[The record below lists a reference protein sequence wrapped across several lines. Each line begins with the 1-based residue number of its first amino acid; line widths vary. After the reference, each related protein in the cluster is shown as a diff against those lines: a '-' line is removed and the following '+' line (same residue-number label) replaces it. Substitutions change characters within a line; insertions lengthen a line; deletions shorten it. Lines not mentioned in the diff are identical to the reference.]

1 MTLPTQ
7 PRSSVEFLI
16 REGNARVLLL
26 KAGELHGHFCPFLAL
41 GVRAGLIAMQ
51 ALGVQEN
58 PGMEDV
64 VAILECNNCFSD
76 GVQVVTGCTFGNN
89 ALIYRDVGKTAFTL
103 ARRDGEA
110 VRVAL
115 RADFVEGF
123 RSRIPEEANVLFRKI
138 VQEHQEATPEERARL
153 NELWTEASF
162 RQLEIPQEEVFIVQR
177 LHVEVPPRSRIFAS
191 VRCALCGESVME
203 TRARI
208 KDGQP
213 VCIPCAGDAH
223 YRLDGYG
230 ISVESGRR

>member
-89 ALIYRDVGKTAFTL
+89 ALIYRDVG
-103 ARRDGEA
+103 
-110 VRVAL
+110 
-115 RADFVEGF
+115 
-123 RSRIPEEANVLFRKI
+123 
-138 VQEHQEATPEERARL
+138 
-153 NELWTEASF
+153 
-162 RQLEIPQEEVFIVQR
+162 
-177 LHVEVPPRSRIFAS
+177 
-191 VRCALCGESVME
+191 
-203 TRARI
+203 
-208 KDGQP
+208 
-213 VCIPCAGDAH
+213 
-223 YRLDGYG
+223 
-230 ISVESGRR
+230 

>member
-1 MTLPTQ
+1 MTISDQ
-7 PRSSVEFLI
+7 PRAVMEALI
-16 REGNARVLLL
+16 REENTQALLQ

-41 GVRAGLIAMQ
+41 GVRAGVIAMRT
-51 ALGVQEN
+51 LGVAEN

-76 GVQVVTGCTFGNN
+76 GVQMVTGCTFGNN

-103 ARRDGEA
+103 ARRSGDA

-123 RSRIPEEANVLFRKI
+123 RYRLSEEASALFQKI
-138 VQEHQEATPEERARL
+138 IQEHQEATPQEHARL
-153 NELWTEASF
+153 MELWREASF
-162 RQLEIPQEEVFIVQR
+162 QQLALPEEEVFTVQR
-177 LHVEVPPRSRIFAS
+177 LQVPVPPRSRLFAS
-191 VRCALCGESVME
+191 VRCAVCGESVME

-213 VCIPCAGDAH
+213 VCIPCSGGE
-223 YRLDGYG
+223 YYQLTGNG
-230 ISVESGRR
+230 IAVER

>member
-1 MTLPTQ
+1 MTQSTY
-7 PRSSVEFLI
+7 PRSTIEFLI
-16 REGNARVLLL
+16 REGNVQVLLL

-41 GVRAGLIAMQ
+41 GVRAGLIAMR

-103 ARRDGEA
+103 ARRDGTA

-115 RADFVEGF
+115 RAEFVESF
-123 RSRIPEEANVLFRKI
+123 RSRLPEEANALFRKI
-138 VQEHQEATPEERARL
+138 VQEHEEATPEERARL
-153 NELWTEASF
+153 TELWTEASF
-162 RQLEIPQEEVFIVQR
+162 RQLELPEEEVFTVQHLR
-177 LHVEVPPRSRIFAS
+177 IEVPPRSRIFAS
-191 VRCALCGESVME
+191 VRCAICGESVME

-208 KDGQP
+208 RDGQP
-213 VCIPCAGDAH
+213 VCIPCARDAH

-230 ISVESGRR
+230 ISVEG